1 MNNSYRSKIDVD
13 VFSLIVG
20 VCTLLE
26 FFVCMCVY
34 KGWKATLIIFE
45 GKCRNFTQRV
55 NIICYQSFFQR
66 LLRQVDNV
74 LWVYL
79 FYFER

>member
-1 MNNSYRSKIDVD
+1 MNNSNRSKIDVD

-34 KGWKATLIIFE
+34 KGWKATLIILKE
-45 GKCRNFTQRV
+45 SAGTLHRGLTSYATNL
-55 NIICYQSFFQR
+55 FFR
-66 LLRQVDNV
+66 D
-74 LWVYL
+74 Y
-79 FYFER
+79 